1 MFLND
6 TPLFDAH
13 FHIIDPQFPL
23 QANQGFVPEPFT
35 CDDYL
40 QRMNGQT
47 LTGGVVV
54 SGSFQGFDQDYLLA
68 ALKQL
73 GPGYVGVTQLPP
85 TAGNATLKLLN
96 AAGVRGVRFN
106 LYRGGMD
113 AAKEMV
119 PFAQRIHELFGWHA
133 EIYAD
138 APLVDRLYPEISQ
151 LPKVAIDHLALS
163 RIASSHLLDLV
174 AQGVRVKASGFGRLE
189 VNPIPLLRELYAANP
204 ASLMFGTDLP
214 STRAPRPYS
223 ERDLQRIG
231 DAFCEKGVRRVL
243 CDNARQFYGLAD

>member
-1 MFLND
+1 MNLHEI
-6 TPLFDAH
+6 PLFDAH
-13 FHIIDPQFPL
+13 FHIIDPRFPL

-35 CDDYL
+35 VDDYR
-40 QRMNGQT
+40 QRLSGQN

-54 SGSFQGFDQDYLLA
+54 SGSFQDADQGYLLA
-68 ALKQL
+68 ALQEL
-73 GPGYVGVTQLPP
+73 GPGYVGVTQLPA

-96 AAGVRGVRFN
+96 AAGVKGVRFN
-106 LYRGGMD
+106 LYRGGMELT
-113 AAKEMV
+113 AELL
-119 PFAQRIHELFGWHA
+119 PFAQRIYERYGWHV

-138 APLVDRLYPEISQ
+138 APLVDRLHPVLSQ

-163 RIASSHLLDLV
+163 RHASPLLLDLV
-174 AQGVRVKASGFGRLE
+174 EQGVRVKASGFGRLE
-189 VNPIPLLRELYAANP
+189 IDPVPLLRALYAANP

-231 DAFCEKGVRRVL
+231 DAFCEQGVRRVL
-243 CDNARQFYGLAD
+243 CDNAREFYGLTA